1 MRCTAQMFLLSED
14 AIAVVLKVPGHGRK
28 GGGLYSAD
36 FALAA
41 VQNQQPPDGTSP
53 DYSEHIRF
61 TELLRT
67 GHAI

>member
-41 VQNQQPPDGTSP
+41 VQNQQPPDGTCEKS
-53 DYSEHIRF
+53 R
-61 TELLRT
+61 LQRT
-67 GHAI
+67 HQVH